1 MSLIGIDF
9 GTTNSAV
16 STVGLGGRITT
27 LGPFPSVGVWKNGN
41 VAFFSDARTLLKS
54 EDSALHVIRDLKM
67 KLGESDFP
75 IGRSHI
81 SSEELSSELI
91 RQLVR
96 KAVPEDV
103 ELAVLST
110 PIKFSRERRLA
121 LIKAAELAG
130 LENVRLVYEPTAA
143 LIGALEE
150 TNQPDGVSLIVD
162 WGGGTLDIAVVE
174 KKQSSYRELSVG
186 GDARSLGGSEIDR
199 RLAADLIASDPVLE
213 KLISSNEAHMDR
225 FLEEV
230 EEAKEELLENPFGAT
245 DDTVPI
251 VPDWAHGDVV
261 VSLSGHDTFA
271 LVNSFAQEGRKQI
284 ERLLREGGIQNTEI
298 RYVVFAGGVCN
309 SPDVRREIMEA
320 FPTAQAMT
328 SNNPQLLTSEGC
340 ARLAST
346 GFDIELA
353 CNFGVR
359 QADDSFCSILPYATK
374 LDATKHRTAQF
385 LLTDVYAPEVIFEFG
400 TSRDAIE
407 GRQAIGTA
415 VTNYTP
421 IGNLFMKAPSREW
434 SVKPEVA
441 DRLRLYAGIDES
453 LTLTVHVR
461 SEISSDG
468 VTDHFT
474 GVPLAISQRMGE
486 EA

>member
-1 MSLIGIDF
+1 MELILARPIRLFRQWGWVERLQRWGRSLQL
-9 GTTNSAV
+9 A
-16 STVGLGGRITT
+16 
-27 LGPFPSVGVWKNGN
+27 WKNGN

-67 KLGESDFP
+67 KLGESDFS

-91 RQLVR
+91 EQLVR

-213 KLISSNEAHMDR
+213 KLISSNEAHIDR

-230 EEAKEELLENPFGAT
+230 EEAKEELLENPFGAS

-251 VPDWAHGDVV
+251 VPDWAHGDVL
-261 VSLSGHDTFA
+261 VSLSGHDTLAWLTA
-271 LVNSFAQEGRKQI
+271 LLK
-284 ERLLREGGIQNTEI
+284 REGNKLS
-298 RYVVFAGGVCN
+298 VCFE
-309 SPDVRREIMEA
+309 RE
-320 FPTAQAMT
+320 
-328 SNNPQLLTSEGC
+328 
-340 ARLAST
+340 AS
-346 GFDIELA
+346 
-353 CNFGVR
+353 R
-359 QADDSFCSILPYATK
+359 
-374 LDATKHRTAQF
+374 
-385 LLTDVYAPEVIFEFG
+385 AP
-400 TSRDAIE
+400 
-407 GRQAIGTA
+407 
-415 VTNYTP
+415 
-421 IGNLFMKAPSREW
+421 K
-434 SVKPEVA
+434 
-441 DRLRLYAGIDES
+441 
-453 LTLTVHVR
+453 
-461 SEISSDG
+461 SD
-468 VTDHFT
+468 T
-474 GVPLAISQRMGE
+474 
-486 EA
+486 